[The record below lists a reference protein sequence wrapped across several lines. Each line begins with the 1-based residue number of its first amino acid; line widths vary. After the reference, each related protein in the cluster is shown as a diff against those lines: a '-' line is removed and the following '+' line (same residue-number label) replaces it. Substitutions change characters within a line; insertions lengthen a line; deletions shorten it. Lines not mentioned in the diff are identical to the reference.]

1 MLRKKISEKKEALN
15 ELRKAAES
23 FETREAELEQAIA
36 EAETDE
42 QKAVVEEAVDNFE
55 AEKQKTG
62 TIKVHYRLKLRPPK
76 MKSEKSKKTHL
87 RQIRRSSERRLRNWK
102 PE

>member
-1 MLRKKISEKKEALN
+1 MALKVLMLRKKISEKKEALN

-55 AEKQKTG
+55 AEKQK
-62 TIKVHYRLKLRPPK
+62 LKPPK
-76 MKSEKSKKTHL
+76 TKSKKLKKTHL
-87 RQIRRSSERRLRNWK
+87 RQVRRSSERSLRNWK

>member
-1 MLRKKISEKKEALN
+1 MALKVLMLRKKISEKKEALN

-55 AEKQKTG
+55 AEKQKKPGRSKCTTG
-62 TIKVHYRLKLRPPK
+62 
-76 MKSEKSKKTHL
+76 
-87 RQIRRSSERRLRNWK
+87 
-102 PE
+102 